1 LGHTRRARCTRP
13 HLRTPAFVAP
23 ARMKLGMIEP
33 GYLEDTRLDPA
44 ASSPLLLRALRELHH
59 FSA

>member
-1 LGHTRRARCTRP
+1 
-13 HLRTPAFVAP
+13 
-23 ARMKLGMIEP
+23 MKLGMIEP